1 MLKVHYSKQAEVR
14 ALKADLLSS
23 QNEITELKSA
33 LSMDQDKVVGD
44 YNSTLLSRW
53 DSELTQQSGMSIMG
67 DRFVFSTETLFS
79 PRCADMTSPGQF
91 ALMKLAE
98 EI

>member
-79 PRCADMTSPGQF
+79 PRCADMTSQGQF